1 MTATEPSPSGSRRRE
16 GLGTAASVAAAE
28 VAAARHLERESR
40 RSERKEEL
48 LEAFEVGSD
57 EQKVCNK
64 DRPGRESLRKKSKQ
78 PMHTAEELHST
89 WGHAKHKLH
98 GLKTVRG
105 GTMLPPDNL
114 APSRLPSMRERGPR
128 GLNNASRRPSPALAA
143 AQAAAAASSEPD
155 AAAGPSG
162 LQAFCMAIPG
172 AQEGAPTPSTG
183 KTVLDA

>member
-1 MTATEPSPSGSRRRE
+1 M
-16 GLGTAASVAAAE
+16 GTAASVAAVAAAE
-28 VAAARHLERESR
+28 AAARHLERESR

-64 DRPGRESLRKKSKQ
+64 DRPGRESLRKRSKQ

-128 GLNNASRRPSPALAA
+128 GLNNASRRPFPAPAA
-143 AQAAAAASSEPD
+143 AQAAAGASSE
-155 AAAGPSG
+155 GRPSG
-162 LQAFCMAIPG
+162 LQAFCVATPG